1 MLGVLVRCFESRINR
16 VFSVGILGQRSSPF
30 MISSM
35 YRNLLL
41 KVVVS
46 REQRPIA
53 ELCAGKKKASV
64 LWVEGSDTVVSIVRL
79 NYTSL
84 CRMIEI
90 CN

>member
-1 MLGVLVRCFESRINR
+1 VGYNELRLHR
-16 VFSVGILGQRSSPF
+16 VISVGILGQLPRPF

-46 REQRPIA
+46 GEQRPIA

-84 CRMIEI
+84 CGIIEM